1 MRSANAR
8 IAGCLGLVAL
18 ATACTT
24 PPPERRGPVVALHR
38 VLGVQLAP
46 DTVARRA
53 HGLLRLGPALD
64 AELQRVGR
72 WPRTG
77 PLQREQRRL
86 PDLERSIAAVGSG
99 MLGMARLRSIGSVP
113 TAAGGAAGLVEAAAT
128 VPFVLGFDR
137 LPLRERSDPPRGTP
151 LGAAPGATSW
161 WDRFGRRMGF

>member
-1 MRSANAR
+1 MCCPNRLPAW
-8 IAGCLGLVAL
+8 LGLAAL
-18 ATACTT
+18 VVGCTT

-53 HGLLRLGPALD
+53 AVLLRLGPALD
-64 AELQRVGR
+64 AELQRAGR

-77 PLQREQRRL
+77 PLEREQRRL
-86 PDLERSIAAVGSG
+86 PDLERSVAAVGSG
-99 MLGMARLRSIGSVP
+99 VLGMARARSIEGLP
-113 TAAGGAAGLVEAAAT
+113 TAAGCATGLVEAAAT

-151 LGAAPGATSW
+151 LEAAPGATSW
-161 WDRFGRRMGF
+161 WDRLGRRLGF

>member
-1 MRSANAR
+1 MRSANVR
-8 IAGCLGLVAL
+8 IAAGLGIATL
-18 ATACTT
+18 AAACTT

-64 AELQRVGR
+64 TELQRVGR

-77 PLQREQRRL
+77 PLERERRRL
-86 PDLERSIAAVGSG
+86 PDLERSVAAVGSG
-99 MLGMARLRSIGSVP
+99 MLGMARVRSIEGLP
-113 TAAGGAAGLVEAAAT
+113 TAAGCASSLVEAAAT

-137 LPLRERSDPPRGTP
+137 LPLRERSDPSRGTP
-151 LGAAPGATSW
+151 LEAAPGATSW
-161 WDRFGRRMGF
+161 WERFGHRLGF

>member
-1 MRSANAR
+1 MRRPPRLA
-8 IAGCLGLVAL
+8 AGLWVAAL
-18 ATACTT
+18 AAACAT
-24 PPPERRGPVVALHR
+24 PPPERRGPAVALHR

-77 PLQREQRRL
+77 PLEREQRRL
-86 PDLERSIAAVGSG
+86 PDLERSAALVGSG
-99 MLGMARLRSIGSVP
+99 MLGMARVRSIDGLP
-113 TAAGGAAGLVEAAAT
+113 TASSLATGFVEAAAT

-151 LGAAPGATSW
+151 LEAAPGGTSW
-161 WDRFGRRMGF
+161 WDRFGHRLGF